1 MKQILLRVPDETHRR
16 LIARASRA
24 GRSLNAVAND
34 ILAAAVDIDLGTRRE
49 RLRARAAAL
58 GILASVAAERVP
70 PRRRQRIL
78 ASTRG
83 IGPVVDRLLAEERDR
98 L

>member
-24 GRSLNAVAND
+24 GRSLNVAND
-34 ILAAAVDIDLGTRRE
+34 ILAAAADIDLGTRRE

-58 GILASVAAERVP
+58 GILASIAAERVP
-70 PRRRQRIL
+70 PPQRQRIL
-78 ASTRG
+78 ASTHG

-98 L
+98 R